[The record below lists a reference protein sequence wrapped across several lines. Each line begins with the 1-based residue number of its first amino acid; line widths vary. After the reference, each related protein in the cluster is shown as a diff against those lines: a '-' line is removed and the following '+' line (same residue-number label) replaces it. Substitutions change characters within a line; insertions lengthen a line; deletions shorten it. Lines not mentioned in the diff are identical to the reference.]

1 MCVASGVSITRTISS
16 SMITAPVIYELGC
29 PPTHE
34 DRAGRV
40 VFVDQLSG
48 RPGRPVGLPVLGEPI
63 VQPVAILAAEV
74 IVGVGDV
81 PVE

>member
-1 MCVASGVSITRTISS
+1 MAGHEDRDAVV
-16 SMITAPVIYELGC
+16 ITAPVIDELGGT
-29 PPTHE
+29 PTHE

-40 VFVDQLSG
+40 VFVYQLSG
-48 RPGRPVGLPVLGEPI
+48 RPGRPVGLPVRSEPI
-63 VQPVAILAAEV
+63 VQPVAIVAAEL